1 MNAFQSELLSPDAR
15 NQNLQYFYEIENSIV
30 HWVTLLLGASVGSIL
45 FVFRFRAGGKAYG
58 LCDRTK
64 PNSNELP
71 HEQLFVPI
79 TFQIF
84 LHNHYLTSKL
94 I

>member
-58 LCDRTK
+58 QNQTQT
-64 PNSNELP
+64 N
-71 HEQLFVPI
+71 F
-79 TFQIF
+79 
-84 LHNHYLTSKL
+84 LTSNYL
-94 I
+94 CP

>member
-58 LCDRTK
+58 LCDRNKTK
-64 PNSNELP
+64 LKRTSSRAIICAHNLSNIP
-71 HEQLFVPI
+71 P
-79 TFQIF
+79 
-84 LHNHYLTSKL
+84 
-94 I
+94 